1 MRFFH
6 FITSSLH
13 LSITFVLFLSH
24 FLILSLFAVEA
35 NAETVV
41 LAGTM
46 HAEMRM
52 EFVQTFDTSPGT
64 TGLRVTMPRF
74 PSVTSRSTAQHIL
87 EYQVGLSIPPD
98 RRDSTQDRLG
108 NTFEEILWS
117 KPKGTIVITTRFVAR
132 NSLDLA
138 GWQSVAEYPV
148 RGVPQ
153 DVQMFLEATPY
164 VQKEDP
170 MVARKATELVQ
181 GSRSQR
187 ETVAR
192 ILNFVADHLQYRL
205 EPGRHDAVF
214 ALEKGIAN
222 CTGYTHL
229 SMALLR
235 AVGIPTRAVTGV
247 TLAKPWPV
255 PTGRGNLIQ
264 NSGQGRHAW
273 FEVWY
278 PDLGWLPY
286 DAQVT
291 HIFVSAYHI
300 RQTVGRDVFET
311 TKWYNYAG
319 AQPRAAERFS
329 PDFMD
334 ERVSFR
340 PLGTEPAPRR
350 YILAAEVRF
359 VAGQETP
366 PPPPPVVKPLPPPPS
381 ALPSRDELTEAV
393 EFGNLDFPAA
403 LRIFRPVQPAQPGQM
418 NEVHWTM
425 LPETAEYATGTV
437 ELAQAFSLEKPTGLA
452 DVSLA
457 LQKFGGTMGEL
468 WLELYQDVGR
478 VPGGS
483 LIAESRRI
491 PVAAVI
497 PYGGYR
503 WVVFD
508 FDRGAGGPIL
518 PPGRYWVILRHT
530 GNAIFNWYFSPGTA
544 YGDPDDSRARSRGR
558 AGWDDILNY
567 RFNFRVS
574 GLVKL

>member
-1 MRFFH
+1 
-6 FITSSLH
+6 
-13 LSITFVLFLSH
+13 
-24 FLILSLFAVEA
+24 
-35 NAETVV
+35 
-41 LAGTM
+41 
-46 HAEMRM
+46 M
-52 EFVQTFDTSPGT
+52 EFVQTFDPSPGT
-64 TGLRVTMPRF
+64 TRLKVTLARF
-74 PSVTSRSTAQHIL
+74 PSVTSRSTAQQIMR
-87 EYQVGLSIPPD
+87 YQVGFSIPPD
-98 RRDSTQDRLG
+98 KQDITQDRLG

-117 KPKGTIVITTRFVAR
+117 NPKGTIVVTTRFVAR

-153 DVQMFLEATPY
+153 DVRVFLEATPF

-170 MVARKATELVQ
+170 AVARKAAELVQ

-187 ETVAR
+187 EAVAR

-205 EPGRHDAVF
+205 EPGAHDAAF
-214 ALEKGIAN
+214 ALERGIAN

-235 AVGIPTRAVTGV
+235 AAGIPTRAVTGV

-291 HIFVSAYHI
+291 HIFVSPYHI
-300 RQTVGRDVFET
+300 RQTIGRDVFDT
-311 TKWYNYAG
+311 TKWFSYAG
-319 AQPRAAERFS
+319 AEPRAAERFS
-329 PDFMD
+329 PDFAD
-334 ERVSFR
+334 ERVALR
-340 PLGTEPAPRR
+340 PLETQPAPRR

-366 PPPPPVVKPLPPPPS
+366 PPPPPVVKPPPPPPPVP
-381 ALPSRDELTEAV
+381 PSRNELTEAI

-403 LRIFRPVQPAQPGQM
+403 LKIFRPIQPAQPGQM
-418 NEVHWTM
+418 NEVHWAM

-437 ELAQAFSLEKPTGLA
+437 ELAQAIHLEKPTGLA
-452 DVSLA
+452 DVALA

-468 WLELYQDVGR
+468 WLELHQDVGR

-491 PVAAVI
+491 PVASVI

-508 FDRGAGGPIL
+508 FDRGGGGPIL
-518 PPGRYWVILRHT
+518 SPGRYWVILRHT
-530 GNAIFNWYFSPGTA
+530 GNGIFNWYFSPGTA
-544 YGDPDDSRARSRGR
+544 YGDPDDSRARARGG
-558 AGWDDILNY
+558 ATWDDILNY

-574 GLVKL
+574 GLVKP